1 MKNKFE
7 KEETNSLL
15 NPVDWF
21 NFYGSFVSIF
31 ENIKDCNIKS
41 EIEVCMYNPKN
52 PDSKDLNEPTFVLK
66 NGLVECK
73 KINDYDIPKGQ
84 KLSKFM
90 LLSAVKFKGDYF
102 SAMSYVSYQ
111 LQKNDIPY
119 IRVGVDYFK
128 VIKKKDRYGSE
139 AEILKAWKKD
149 EIKQDH
155 SKQLLSYIFKFD
167 DFCLIPD
174 NTNYQP
180 VNNNCYNLYSKFMH
194 EPFQSDVKINDI
206 SNTMEV
212 LNHIFGEQMILGLQ
226 YLKVLFEYPKQI
238 LPVLVLVSTE
248 RETGKTTFLNWISM
262 IFGNNSVLISPDE
275 LTHSFNSSYATK
287 NIIMVDE
294 TIIEK
299 STSVEKL
306 KSLATAKSISVQ
318 QKFVSSYSIPFY
330 GKVIICTN
338 KEKDFMKID
347 EEEIR
352 FWIRKIKPITG
363 QKNTNI
369 ESDLYN
375 EIPKFLKYLES
386 MNDVDFSR
394 SRMVFTADQIKTN
407 SLQSVKEESKS
418 SIRKDI
424 EYLID
429 DVFYNNNDLNEFL
442 ATPKD
447 IKDVWFSKNS
457 NISISYISKVLREE
471 MKLQPEK
478 NQRYNKFG
486 ENELNKQIG
495 TPYKFIRNVQKL
507 DSQIVNKIDD
517 VYPF

>member
-1 MKNKFE
+1 MNKFI
-7 KEETNSLL
+7 KEENNVLL

-31 ENIKDCNIKS
+31 ENIRDKTIKS
-41 EIEVCMYNPKN
+41 ETEICLYNPKK
-52 PDSKDLNEPTFVLK
+52 PDSKDLSEPTFILK
-66 NGLVECK
+66 NGLVEVK
-73 KINDYDIPKGQ
+73 KLNEFDIPKGQ
-84 KLSKFM
+84 KVSKFM
-90 LLSAVKFKGDYF
+90 LLTAVKFKGDYF
-102 SAMSYVSYQ
+102 NAMSYVSYQ
-111 LQKNDIPY
+111 LQKNEIPY

-128 VIKKKDRYGSE
+128 VINKKDRYGSE
-139 AEILKAWKKD
+139 AQTLKAWKKD

-155 SKQLLSYIFKFD
+155 SKQLIPYIFKFD

-174 NTNYQP
+174 NINYQP
-180 VNNNCYNLYSKFMH
+180 SNNNCYNLYSKFMH
-194 EPFQSDVKINDI
+194 QPSNIDVKFNDLP
-206 SNTMEV
+206 NTMEV
-212 LNHIFGEQMILGLQ
+212 MNHIFGEQVMLGLQ
-226 YLKVLFEYPKQI
+226 YLKVLYEYPKQI

-248 RETGKTTFLNWISM
+248 RETGKTTFLNWMSM

-287 NIIMVDE
+287 NIVMVDE

-352 FWIRKIKPITG
+352 FWIRKINPITKT
-363 QKNTNI
+363 KNTNI

-375 EIPKFLKYLES
+375 EIPLLLKYLES
-386 MNDVDFSR
+386 MPDVDFTK
-394 SRMVFTADQIKTN
+394 SRMVFTAEQIKTN
-407 SLQSVKEESKS
+407 SLKEVKEESKS

-429 DVFYNNNDLNEFL
+429 DLFCNNENVDEFF

-447 IKDVWFSKNS
+447 IKEKWFSKNN
-457 NISISYISKVLREE
+457 NISISYISKILREE
-471 MKLQPEK
+471 MKLFPE
-478 NQRYNKFG
+478 NMMRYNSFA
-486 ENELNKQIG
+486 ENDLNKITG
-495 TPYKFIRNVQKL
+495 KPYKFVRKTQRIQTE
-507 DSQIVNKIDD
+507 SIDNID
-517 VYPF
+517 YTPPF

>member
-7 KEETNSLL
+7 KEELNVLL

-31 ENIKDCNIKS
+31 DNVKDCNIKS
-41 EIEVCMYNPKN
+41 ETEICLYNPKK
-52 PDSKDLNEPTFVLK
+52 PDSKDLSEPTFVLK

-73 KINDYDIPKGQ
+73 KINEYDVAKGQ

-90 LLSAVKFKGDYF
+90 LLTAVKFKGDYF

-111 LQKNDIPY
+111 LQKNEIPY

-139 AEILKAWKKD
+139 AQILKAWKKD

-155 SKQLLSYIFKFD
+155 TKQLLPFIFKFD

-174 NTNYQP
+174 NLNYQP

-194 EPFQSDVKINDI
+194 EIYDGEVKINDI
-206 SNTMEV
+206 PNTMEV
-212 LNHIFGEQMILGLQ
+212 MNHIFGEQMMLGLQ
-226 YLKVLFEYPKQI
+226 YMKVLFENPQQI
-238 LPVLVLVSTE
+238 LPVIVLVSTE

-275 LTHSFNSSYATK
+275 LTHSFNSSYASK

-318 QKFVSSYSIPFY
+318 QKFVSSYSIPFF

-352 FWIRKIKPITG
+352 FWIRKISPIKG
-363 QKNTNI
+363 GKNTNI
-369 ESDLYN
+369 ESDLYS
-375 EIPKFLKYLES
+375 EIPKFLKYLKS
-386 MNDVDFSR
+386 MPDVDFSR
-394 SRMVFTADQIKTN
+394 SRMVFTIDQIKTS
-407 SLQSVKEESKS
+407 SLDSVKEESKS

-429 DVFYNNNDLNEFL
+429 DLFFNKNIDEFE

-447 IKDVWFSKNS
+447 IKEQWFLRNS
-457 NISISYISKVLREE
+457 NISISYIAKVLREE
-471 MKLQPEK
+471 MKLEPQNMK
-478 NQRYNKFG
+478 RYRKFG
-486 ENELNKQIG
+486 EFDLNESTGK
-495 TPYKFIRNVQKL
+495 PYKFVRKTKNIE
-507 DSQIVNKIDD
+507 SQTITEID
-517 VYPF
+517 YTPPF

>member
-1 MKNKFE
+1 MSNKFL
-7 KEETNSLL
+7 KEDQNILL

-21 NFYGSFVSIF
+21 NFFGSYVSIF
-31 ENIKDCNIKS
+31 ENLKDCNIKN
-41 EIEVCMYNPKN
+41 ETDVCLYNPKK

-66 NGLVECK
+66 NGLVECR
-73 KINDYDIPKGQ
+73 KINEYDIPKGQ
-84 KLSKFM
+84 KVSKFM
-90 LLSAVKFKGDYF
+90 LLTAIKFKGDYF

-139 AEILKAWKKD
+139 ETMLKAWKKD

-155 SKQLLSYIFKFD
+155 SKQLIPFIFKFD

-174 NTNYQP
+174 NINYQP

-194 EPFQSDVKINDI
+194 EVDQNDI
-206 SNTMEV
+206 TLNDIPHSKEV
-212 LNHIFGEQMILGLQ
+212 LEHIFGEQVMLGLQ
-226 YLKVLFEYPKQI
+226 YLKILYEYPKQI

-248 RETGKTTFLNWISM
+248 RETGKTTFLNWMSM

-275 LTHSFNSSYATK
+275 LTHSFNSSYASK

-318 QKFVSSYSIPFY
+318 QKFVSSYSIPFF

-352 FWIRKIKPITG
+352 FWIRKINPIKTA
-363 QKNTNI
+363 KNTKI
-369 ESDLYN
+369 ETDLYN
-375 EIPKFLKYLES
+375 EIPKLLKYLQQ
-386 MNDVDFSR
+386 MPDIDFTR
-394 SRMVFTADQIKTN
+394 SRMVFTADQIKTS
-407 SLQSVKEESKS
+407 SLQHVKEESKS

-429 DVFYNNNDLNEFL
+429 DLFINKNIDSFE

-447 IKDVWFSKNS
+447 IKEQWFLRNS
-457 NISISYISKVLREE
+457 NISISYIAKVLREE
-471 MKLQPEK
+471 MKMEPQEMK
-478 NQRYNKFG
+478 RYRKFG
-486 ENELNKQIG
+486 DFDLNEHTGK
-495 TPYKFIRNVQKL
+495 PYLFVRKSERIVIEEVKEIEDKL
-507 DSQIVNKIDD
+507 
-517 VYPF
+517 PF

>member
-1 MKNKFE
+1 MKNKFQQE
-7 KEETNSLL
+7 DKSPLL
-15 NPVDWF
+15 NPIDWF
-21 NFYGSFVSIF
+21 NFFGSFISIF
-31 ENIKDCNIKS
+31 ENIKDCNKKS
-41 EIEVCMYNPKN
+41 ETEICLYNPKN
-52 PDSKDLNEPTFVLK
+52 PAAKDLQEPTFILK
-66 NGLVECK
+66 DDFVYCK
-73 KINDYDIPKGQ
+73 KINEFDIPKGQ

-90 LLSAVKFKGDYF
+90 LLTAVKFKGDYF

-111 LQKNDIPY
+111 LQKNEIPY

-155 SKQLLSYIFKFD
+155 SKQLLPFIFKFD

-174 NTNYQP
+174 NLNYHP

-194 EPFQSDVKINDI
+194 EPYDGDVKFTDI
-206 SNTMEV
+206 PNTIEV
-212 LNHIFGEQMILGLQ
+212 MNHIFGEQVMLGLQ
-226 YLKVLFEYPKQI
+226 YLKVLYEYPKQI

-275 LTHSFNSSYATK
+275 LTNSFNSSYASK
-287 NIIMVDE
+287 NIVMVDE

-352 FWIRKIKPITG
+352 FWIRKINPITG
-363 QKNTNI
+363 GKNTNI

-375 EIPKFLKYLES
+375 EIPLLLKYLES
-386 MNDVDFSR
+386 MPDVDFSK
-394 SRMVFTADQIKTN
+394 SRMVFTAEQIKTN
-407 SLQSVKEESKS
+407 SLNEVKEESKS
-418 SIRKDI
+418 SIRKDL

-429 DVFYNNNDLNEFL
+429 DLFCNNDSIDEFF

-447 IKDVWFSKNS
+447 IKDKWFSKNN
-457 NISISYISKVLREE
+457 NISISYISKILREE
-471 MKLQPEK
+471 MKLIPE
-478 NQRYNKFG
+478 NMMRYNSFA
-486 ENELNKQIG
+486 EIELNKITG
-495 TPYKFIRNVQKL
+495 KPYKFVRKTQRIQNE
-507 DSQIVNKIDD
+507 SIDNID
-517 VYPF
+517 YSDPF